1 MNKVFKIIWN
11 NVTQSF
17 VVVSE
22 LARNRGKLSSEVKK
36 SNVVNLFKLSILTMC
51 MMGGASQV
59 QAKFAQGG
67 IPDSNVSATSIAI
80 ADANSTAT
88 AANSITMGNSAKNP
102 YQAGI
107 VLGNWAGA
115 KGSTSGGYN
124 VIIGGNAQVGTQSEA
139 VNQSIAIGAGGG
151 ENRSNIINGAWAKG
165 DQSIAIGGNTRSDGN
180 SSIAIGGDDLDRAGS
195 KNYTGTDKF
204 IDYDKNGNKT
214 GEYTLKNKAL
224 RDIYNKM
231 TGDSF
236 PSGVYPNTVSGEA
249 SVAIGAQAVA
259 DADLSTA
266 LGTKSKANAFGSV
279 AFGVGA
285 KANKLN
291 SVAIGTASVTDEV
304 GRAYAT
310 RTILGETYTWAGG
323 STVDAGDVVSFGA
336 KGFERQLINVA
347 PGDISSNSTDAIN
360 GSQLYGVLSSLEKIR
375 YFSVK
380 SSVAQNRNN
389 DGASAADAIAIGPNA
404 SSTADRGIA
413 MGLNSQASQPNTI
426 SLGWN
431 AKTSAVN
438 SIALGTNANASG
450 INALAFGTNAIGS
463 RDNTIAMG
471 GASSASGDSSMAFGL
486 SSNASGG
493 HSIAIGEQ
501 SNAAV
506 EHSVALGSHSQAGAN
521 AFDATSSTA
530 TFKDAAGADTTI
542 RFAANSST
550 LKGAFSVGKT
560 GEERQIHNVA
570 AGRLSA
576 TSTDAINGSQ
586 LYTVLNNSGFNVLEN
601 NASKA
606 RINNNNVVNFK
617 NGTQT
622 TAVVTKTANG
632 TDVTFNVNT
641 TTISSD
647 AQSNASTPNRNAIAN
662 AGDVVDAINSV
673 RNKPITFTG
682 NTGST
687 TKKLG
692 DSLAI
697 KGDGADITS
706 AADTD
711 NIVFRLNK
719 SNTVVAGDNKVVT
732 GDAVNTAINAINLN
746 TAGNSGTGSV
756 NLATQSLNITGTNG
770 LQTEAKANGI
780 EVKIDTATKNK
791 IDNAANQSLDNIN
804 PDGKNVIKGLVDI
817 ENGKNTTASSR
828 DVNGVKTFKVDVNT
842 TTISAG
848 NDGQVNT
855 PANGDAPVTATSVAD
870 AINNT
875 YWNVVANDNTKEAVK
890 AGNTVKFIDGKNI
903 SISQN
908 GKEFTIATSNK
919 VSFDHVDVGPI
930 SIDKDAGVNAGDK
943 KITNVA
949 NGTDPSDAVNVSQL
963 NAAKTEVKAGK
974 NTSVTL
980 ETGANGQTI
989 YKVDSVDTS
998 ANVTT
1003 TDALTVENK
1012 GAQNVGDASVTNY
1025 HLDLS
1030 QKTKDE
1036 IKQGVDANTTVSTKG
1051 LTFTGDSSKSN
1062 VKKLGDEVEI
1072 TGDDNITTE
1081 AKPNG
1086 VQVKLN
1092 KALNVDSVKAG
1103 DTTINNNGL
1112 TVNGGPSV
1120 TKSGINAGNK
1130 KITGVEAGTDDKDAV
1145 NVSQLNDVKKVAN
1158 KGWNLTANG
1167 ANSSSVAPG
1176 ETVDLNNTDG
1186 NIQITKNATDDNVTF
1201 NLNKTINVTNVNATG
1216 NVTAGDTVLN
1226 TDGLTITGGPSVTKS
1241 GVNAGNKKISNVAD
1255 GEVNG
1260 NSKDAVN
1267 GSQLY
1272 SLGDT
1277 INKKIDGMGFNLTTN
1292 GTETPALS
1300 DADKRIVSNETFA
1313 INQGKNIKVTQ
1324 IANGYEIATADNM
1337 TLGEKAENG
1346 QLGSDGSLAVKGKDG
1361 SAVSINGKDG
1371 SIGLS
1376 GKDGANAL
1384 TLKTVEGPAGVDG
1397 EDADKKPRLDVNGE
1411 SVATLNDGLKFT
1423 GNNESTVNKH
1433 KLNTLVKIKGEGVSE
1448 AESNTFK
1455 SATGNI
1461 NVKADGA
1468 STLEVQLA
1476 KDLKGLNSAEFKDA
1490 TGDVTKITPA
1500 GVTVNKADNLNPDGS
1515 AKEPN
1520 KTVSISNTGVNA
1532 GSNKVTNVA
1541 DGEVNGNSKDAVNG
1555 SQLYSLG
1562 DTINKKIDGMGFNL
1576 TTNGTETPALSD
1588 ADKRI
1593 VSNET
1598 FAINQGKNIKVT
1610 QIANGYE
1617 IATADNMTL
1626 GEKAENGQLGSD
1638 GSLAVKGK
1646 DGSAVSINGK
1656 DGSIGL
1662 SGKDGANALTLKTV
1676 EGPAGVDGEDADKK
1690 PRLDVNGE
1698 SVATLND
1705 GLKFTGN
1712 NESTVNKHKLNT
1724 LVKIKGEGVSEAES
1738 NTFKSATG
1746 NINVKADGASTLEV
1760 QLAKDLKG
1768 LNSAEFKDATGDVT
1782 KITPAGVTV
1791 NKADNLN
1798 PDGSAKEPNKTVSIS
1813 NTGVNAGSNKVTNV
1827 ADGEVNANSK
1837 DAVNGSQLY
1846 NAVATTNL
1854 TPNATGKIDVP
1865 VEGAKL
1871 VNATTVANA
1880 INNSGWNVTVNKD
1893 GGEAEGEQVQKV
1905 SPGNTVTYIAG
1916 QNIKIKQAGMNFT
1929 ISTTKDLKAENVTAK
1944 TVNTT
1949 TINLGEGDN
1958 STPITVVSGKDA
1970 APNLEGKTPNRMN
1983 FGGETIATLSDG
1995 LKFGANVGD
2004 VYGAKLNSQINVKGA
2019 DSNTNWSEFD
2029 GGDNVMT
2036 NIDKSGNVRVAI
2048 KKNLKVE
2055 SVTANKFTAGDTVID
2070 SNGVTIK
2077 NGPSM
2082 TKNGID
2088 AGNKQITNVAP
2099 GRIAADS
2106 TDAVNGSQL
2115 HEVKADVN
2123 NKINHLNG
2131 QVNKLGK
2138 RVNAGTASALAAS
2151 QLPQAYIPGKSMVSV
2166 AAGNYQGQNAVALGM
2181 SRISDNGKIIIRLA
2195 GTSDTQGKVGVAV
2208 GAGYHW

>member
-67 IPDSNVSATSIAI
+67 IPDSNVNATSIAI

-214 GEYTLKNKAL
+214 GEYTLKNKAI

-450 INALAFGTNAIGS
+450 INALAFGTNATGS
-463 RDNTIAMG
+463 RNNTIAMG

-570 AGRLSA
+570 AGRLSP
-576 TSTDAINGSQ
+576 TSTDAVNGSQ

-647 AQSNASTPNRNAIAN
+647 AGSNASTPDRNAIAN

-706 AADTD
+706 AADTN

-719 SNTVVAGDNKVVT
+719 SNSVAAGDNKVVT

-770 LQTEAKANGI
+770 LQTEAKTNGI

-908 GKEFTIATSNK
+908 GKEFTIATSNN

-963 NAAKTEVKAGK
+963 NEAKTEVKAGK
-974 NTSVTL
+974 NTSVTP

-1030 QKTKDE
+1030 KKTKDE
-1036 IKQGVDANTTVSTKG
+1036 IKQGVDANTTVTTKG
-1051 LTFTGDSSKSN
+1051 LTFTGDSEESGI
-1062 VKKLGDEVEI
+1062 KKLGDKVAI

-1081 AKPNG
+1081 ANPNG

-1092 KALNVDSVKAG
+1092 KALNVDSVTAG
-1103 DTTINNNGL
+1103 DTTINNDGL

-1120 TKSGINAGNK
+1120 TKSGINADNK

-1167 ANSSSVAPG
+1167 SNSSNVAPG

-1346 QLGSDGSLAVKGKDG
+1346 QPGSDGSLAVKGKDG

-1376 GKDGANAL
+1376 GKDGANPL
-1384 TLKTVEGPAGVDG
+1384 TLKTVKGPAGVDG
-1397 EDADKKPRLDVNGE
+1397 EDTAKKPRLDVNGE

-1500 GVTVNKADNLNPDGS
+1500 GVAVNKADNLNPDGS
-1515 AKEPN
+1515 AKDPN

-1532 GSNKVTNVA
+1532 GSNK
-1541 DGEVNGNSKDAVNG
+1541 
-1555 SQLYSLG
+1555 
-1562 DTINKKIDGMGFNL
+1562 I
-1576 TTNGTETPALSD
+1576 
-1588 ADKRI
+1588 
-1593 VSNET
+1593 
-1598 FAINQGKNIKVT
+1598 
-1610 QIANGYE
+1610 
-1617 IATADNMTL
+1617 
-1626 GEKAENGQLGSD
+1626 
-1638 GSLAVKGK
+1638 
-1646 DGSAVSINGK
+1646 
-1656 DGSIGL
+1656 
-1662 SGKDGANALTLKTV
+1662 
-1676 EGPAGVDGEDADKK
+1676 
-1690 PRLDVNGE
+1690 
-1698 SVATLND
+1698 
-1705 GLKFTGN
+1705 
-1712 NESTVNKHKLNT
+1712 
-1724 LVKIKGEGVSEAES
+1724 
-1738 NTFKSATG
+1738 
-1746 NINVKADGASTLEV
+1746 
-1760 QLAKDLKG
+1760 
-1768 LNSAEFKDATGDVT
+1768 
-1782 KITPAGVTV
+1782 
-1791 NKADNLN
+1791 
-1798 PDGSAKEPNKTVSIS
+1798 
-1813 NTGVNAGSNKVTNV
+1813 TNV

-1916 QNIKIKQAGMNFT
+1916 QNIKIKQDGMNFT

-1970 APNLEGKTPNRMN
+1970 APNLDGKTPNRMN

-2036 NIDKSGNVRVAI
+2036 NIDKSGNVRVGI

-2070 SNGVTIK
+2070 GNGVTIK

-2115 HEVKADVN
+2115 HEVKADMN